1 MGAETTDARKLEATG
16 HAGIYRKQNRF
27 VVVWRHRGRQRKR
40 SFRTLTEARR
50 FKAQTAAGE
59 TAPTSRQRFVVY
71 AAGWLDSYKGRT
83 SNGLADSTR
92 ASYRDAIERLI
103 VPYFERE
110 QPAVKL
116 DELAPSDI
124 RDFIAHL
131 AGEGHS
137 PATVRRYAA
146 PLRAMLAT
154 AYEDGHVTRNP
165 AAGVRVVVPG
175 ERERKV
181 KRPTPEQ
188 TRALLAEMPAEH
200 ADLTYLLAATGLRIG
215 EALALTWADLIRDE
229 DGRPLLHVRRSKTHA
244 GVRTVPLSPETLRR
258 LTLRRSSVEWADD
271 AHAIFSSAFGTPLDA
286 HNFRRRVFKPA
297 ARRAGIPWATPHG
310 LRHGMASLMAERGFS
325 PAQIA
330 AHLGHADGGVLALR
344 TYIRVAAIDT
354 PTFVDEALV
363 G

>member
-1 MGAETTDARKLEATG
+1 MAAETRDARRLEPTG
-16 HAGIYRKQNRF
+16 HPGIYRKQNRY

-50 FKAQTAAGE
+50 FKAQTTTGD
-59 TAPTSRQRFVVY
+59 TAPTSRERFVVY
-71 AAGWLDSYKGRT
+71 AAGWLDGYKGRT
-83 SNGLADSTR
+83 SKGLADSTR
-92 ASYRDAIERLI
+92 ASYRDAIERVI
-103 VPYFERE
+103 VPYFSRE
-110 QPAVKL
+110 LPTLKV
-116 DELAPSDI
+116 DELAPSDL

-131 AGEGHS
+131 ADAGHA
-137 PATVRRYAA
+137 PATVRRYVAS
-146 PLRAMLAT
+146 LRAMLAT
-154 AYEDGHVTRNP
+154 AYEDGRIARNP

-175 ERERKV
+175 ERTLKV
-181 KRPTPEQ
+181 KRLTAEQ
-188 TRALLAEMPAEH
+188 TRALLAEIPAEH

-215 EALALTWADLIRDE
+215 EALSLTWRDLGHDE
-229 DGRPLLHVRRSKTHA
+229 HGRPVLHVRRSKTDA
-244 GVRTVPLSPETLRR
+244 GRRTLPLSPETVRR
-258 LTLRRSSVEWADD
+258 LTQRRSTVEWAGDG
-271 AHAIFSSAFGTPLDA
+271 HAVFSSAFGTPLDA

-354 PTFVDEALV
+354 PTFR